1 MIGLTDMTRQYKVT
15 LLNIR
20 HLFVCL
26 WLDGRLEHKKCF
38 KKVVIIVAAITVI
51 RQRNY
56 APLTNVDK
64 QSFLLETSIVL
75 LGLHSYLWKLIY
87 CHFKTILA
95 VGGPALIPPCL

>member
-1 MIGLTDMTRQYKVT
+1 MADWSIK
-15 LLNIR
+15 NAS
-20 HLFVCL
+20 
-26 WLDGRLEHKKCF
+26 KKSAAA
-38 KKVVIIVAAITVI
+38 VAAITVI